1 MQNQRA
7 KWKKKKKSPSQQR
20 SGSVLGNHTSTSFE
34 SPDKHSS
41 DNHTNHYNHFGNQ
54 HENNNTNDVNYT
66 ATTNFDINW
75 RLDNQPLDINLDV
88 ENWNPD
94 SFNQFML

>member
-7 KWKKKKKSPSQQR
+7 KWKKKKKSPSQPR
-20 SGSVLGNHTSTSFE
+20 SGSVLGNHSN
-34 SPDKHSS
+34 S
-41 DNHTNHYNHFGNQ
+41 DNHSNHFNDNLTNHFGNQ

-66 ATTNFDINW
+66 TNFDINNW
-75 RLDNQPLDINLDV
+75 RLESQPLDINLEV